1 MKKAQYQRPID
12 ALRES
17 EIESRKAFNDT
28 FDRERYQD
36 FVKSMKQ
43 FIVDVLSDEFGIE
56 EHDVKIRPNLF
67 YGTYLIN
74 TKENSELTLKLMEKQ
89 LNKALCDLKEDAIDE
104 GDLEDLKFMVRLDFN
119 SGNIVVSFKLPQA
132 FINICKMYIHEKLYQ
147 NPYDILFG
155 MDDYGQF
162 EGVNLNDMS
171 AMLVTGITGSGKSVA
186 ITQIILSLFE
196 HYTKDELDLYID
208 DPKRVEYG
216 IFKDIIGNKLST
228 DDNQRRYTRQRLVD
242 EVNNREAQLQFS
254 GFETIRDYN
263 QMEEPSKRYPTIVA
277 VFDEISD
284 IYMHRDEEAQ
294 EFKDLFRYIIEHG
307 KRLDIHIILSTQML
321 SELTASFIDLKELDV
336 AMILMTDNLKGILTD
351 TYKLTSQIKRMHKH
365 GDSIIIKKGHQGF
378 NRNQALYISDNMI
391 QAYLNELDK

>member
-1 MKKAQYQRPID
+1 
-12 ALRES
+12 
-17 EIESRKAFNDT
+17 
-28 FDRERYQD
+28 
-36 FVKSMKQ
+36 
-43 FIVDVLSDEFGIE
+43 
-56 EHDVKIRPNLF
+56 
-67 YGTYLIN
+67 
-74 TKENSELTLKLMEKQ
+74 
-89 LNKALCDLKEDAIDE
+89 
-104 GDLEDLKFMVRLDFN
+104 
-119 SGNIVVSFKLPQA
+119 
-132 FINICKMYIHEKLYQ
+132 
-147 NPYDILFG
+147 
-155 MDDYGQF
+155 
-162 EGVNLNDMS
+162 MS